1 MMKKNACVV
10 KGFVNYFEPEKA
22 RVSIR
27 IGRCSQ
33 MFDLTSEC
41 LSVHPVLEEAVVTFM
56 LAPGEDYPSAVFQ
69 IVQGGELVYLDESLA
84 GGE

>member
-1 MMKKNACVV
+1 MKKNACVAR
-10 KGFVNYFEPEKA
+10 GAIDNFEPESA
-22 RVSIR
+22 RIAIR
-27 IGRCSQ
+27 VGEASWLV
-33 MFDLTSEC
+33 DLKSDC
-41 LSVHPVLEEAVVTFM
+41 FLANPVLEEAMVTFV